1 MEVDKNVEFYIGI
14 DATVPTWIFY
24 EKLKWKSRIFNLKRS

>member
-1 MEVDKNVEFYIGI
+1 MEVDKTVELYIGI

-24 EKLKWKSRIFNLKRS
+24 EKLNWKSKTFNLKRS